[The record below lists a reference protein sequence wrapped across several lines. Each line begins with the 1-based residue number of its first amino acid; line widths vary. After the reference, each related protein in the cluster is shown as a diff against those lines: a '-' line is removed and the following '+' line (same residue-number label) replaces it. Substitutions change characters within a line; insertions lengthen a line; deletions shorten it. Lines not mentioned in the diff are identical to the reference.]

1 MHSYI
6 YENEVTDMVDA
17 KKAMKDAE
25 KTVDT
30 ANNKLDTVNKP
41 DGSQNKSGVATEDG
55 EDRVR
60 SFIDSIKSSEQANL
74 MRTRLQND
82 PVVKQRL
89 LTSQSD
95 VCRNQCVG
103 YMLGSMYLKSLPL
116 DDEYKNAQ
124 NIELRNDFDKYIKDN
139 KGGPL
144 FYVKDA
150 FEKSGGTNLAA
161 KRLLEAADDEVKNFH
176 EMMGI
181 DFKGKSADDIRF
193 NLDDEI
199 KVRLDKVTDEISF
212 DEITNA
218 IRTNVTNTAI
228 AEIERA
234 KKEAEEQQELED
246 ELAKNTEITSE
257 SAAEEWM
264 NAHRKPRPKFYQ
276 PSLFEAMLIGK
287 TAVMK
292 ESASD
297 FDAVFAEAV
306 KDYTKV
312 SFGQSFGFDHYSTRD
327 IQRMA
332 NKIANI

>member
-1 MHSYI
+1 MPSYL
-6 YENEVTDMVDA
+6 YENEATDMVDA

-30 ANNKLDTVNKP
+30 ANNKLDSVNNP
-41 DGSQNKSGVATEDG
+41 NGSQNKAGIAKEDG
-55 EDRVR
+55 EERVR
-60 SFIDSIKSSEQANL
+60 AFVDSIKSSEQANL

-89 LTSQSD
+89 LSSQSD

-103 YMLGSMYLKSLPL
+103 HMLGSLYLKSLPL
-116 DDEYKNAQ
+116 DDEDKTAQ
-124 NIELRNDFDKYIKDN
+124 SIELRNDFDKYIKDN
-139 KGGPL
+139 KGSPL

-150 FEKSGGTNLAA
+150 FEKSNGTNLAA
-161 KRLLEAADDEVKNFH
+161 KRILEAADDEVKNFH
-176 EMMGI
+176 EIMGI
-181 DFKGKSADDIRF
+181 DFKGKSADDIKF
-193 NLDDEI
+193 NLDDDI

-212 DEITNA
+212 DEITDA
-218 IRTNVTNTAI
+218 IRTNVTNTAV

-257 SAAEEWM
+257 SAAEKWM
-264 NAHRKPRPKFYQ
+264 ETHRKPRPKFYQ
-276 PSLFEAMLIGK
+276 PSLFEAMLMSK

-312 SFGQSFGFDHYSTRD
+312 SFGQSFGFDHYTVRD

-332 NKIANI
+332 NKIANV